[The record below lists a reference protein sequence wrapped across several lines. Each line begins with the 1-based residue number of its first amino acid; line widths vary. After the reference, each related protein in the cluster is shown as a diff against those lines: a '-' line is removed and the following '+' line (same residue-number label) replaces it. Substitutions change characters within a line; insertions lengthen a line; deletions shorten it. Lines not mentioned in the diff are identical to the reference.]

1 MNVRSKKKVLWVKA
15 ERRARRSSALDVLE
29 IGAENDDDVV
39 VVEDDLED
47 GIEQSENED
56 DDFVDDC
63 GGY

>member
-1 MNVRSKKKVLWVKA
+1 MKA